1 MIPAGSGDEVVAG
14 RTGVYQHGLAQ
25 AGGGSG
31 GATTPDVSES
41 TLLAVDRTRLAHERT
56 LMAWIRTA
64 TSMISFGFTIY
75 KFLEAQPGRE
85 RRFSI
90 VEQLLNARNFGMLMI
105 TVGLVG
111 LSAAAFQH
119 HREMEALRVRYG
131 EMPRSNAVMV
141 ATLVAVFGIF
151 ALLAVVVGP

>member
-1 MIPAGSGDEVVAG
+1 MSANIDGLPGSNEGQAVSAS
-14 RTGVYQHGLAQ
+14 RTADLPD
-25 AGGGSG
+25 
-31 GATTPDVSES
+31 ATK
-41 TLLAVDRTRLAHERT
+41 LAVDRTRLAYERT

-64 TSMISFGFTIY
+64 TSMISFGFTIF

-85 RRFSI
+85 RRFTI
-90 VEQLLNARNFGMLMI
+90 VEQVLNARNFAMLMI

-119 HREMEALRVRYG
+119 HHEMASMRARYG
-131 EMPRSNAVMV
+131 EMPRSNAMMV

-151 ALLAVVVGP
+151 ALLAVIVGA